1 MRHDATLELAR
12 QGDALI
18 VNGEV
23 FDFAPLPEGGLL
35 PQEAIASLWFNGPVQ
50 RLGGA
55 LHLSLVLP
63 HGADAPEA
71 MRFPQPVLADTDG
84 PIPLSA
90 DPAGEDA

>member
-12 QGDALI
+12 LGDTLV

-35 PQEAIASLWFNGPVQ
+35 PAEAIASAWFSGPVQ

-63 HGADAPEA
+63 HGADAPDA
-71 MRFPQPVLADTDG
+71 LRFPQPVLADSDG
-84 PIPLSA
+84 PITL
-90 DPAGEDA
+90 PAALAGKDT